1 MICSL
6 KVRNKK
12 YLISEEPTCN
22 ASQDQASDFLL
33 TCNRTNNWIS
43 VQPFPAKNN
52 KQKKLG
58 MKFPSTTKF
67 CVLLMISI
75 MTAAIIHISIL

>member
-12 YLISEEPTCN
+12 EYLISEEPTCN

-33 TCNRTNNWIS
+33 IYNRTNNWIS
-43 VQPFPAKNN
+43 VQLFPAKNN
-52 KQKKLG
+52 KHKKNLG
-58 MKFPSTTKF
+58 
-67 CVLLMISI
+67 
-75 MTAAIIHISIL
+75 